1 MFSTIPL
8 DICFSHCLFI
18 SKTWL
23 PFGVSTVFKETKTN
37 DIISWIEFT
46 SVMSSRLENL
56 IVMYTMTSYWME
68 FYRISFSTSVI
79 KGSRYVLNNRMNTQ
93 VGHDAS
99 RMIFISMLVFMND
112 KTRVEEVITLSRFE
126 FMEGFV
132 SYPLLPKPQKML
144 EKAPLIIGS
153 RLQSWDTKKLFTAIE
168 TIVANRGFVY
178 IHTYIQYIIHGT
190 EMKWGNMFNMFTTRH
205 LKSPFQLT
213 YLFYL

>member
-1 MFSTIPL
+1 MILKKLRHHDAYMFSTIPL

-37 DIISWIEFT
+37 DIISWIAFT
-46 SVMSSRLENL
+46 SVMSSKLENL

-126 FMEGFV
+126 FMEGYLCLTHY
-132 SYPLLPKPQKML
+132 SQSPKRCLK
-144 EKAPLIIGS
+144 
-153 RLQSWDTKKLFTAIE
+153 
-168 TIVANRGFVY
+168 
-178 IHTYIQYIIHGT
+178 
-190 EMKWGNMFNMFTTRH
+190 RH
-205 LKSPFQLT
+205 L
-213 YLFYL
+213 